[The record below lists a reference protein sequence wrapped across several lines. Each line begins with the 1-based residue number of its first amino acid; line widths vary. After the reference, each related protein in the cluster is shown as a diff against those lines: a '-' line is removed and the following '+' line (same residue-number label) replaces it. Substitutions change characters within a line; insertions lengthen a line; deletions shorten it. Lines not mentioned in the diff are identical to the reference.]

1 MNKRNLTRESLSKKI
16 YQNLGFS
23 KNFSSNIID
32 HVFEFLSSELIESK
46 KIKITSFGT
55 FSVLNKKERIGR
67 NPKTKVEAKIS
78 NRRVV
83 RFYPST
89 NVKEKLNKNEQ

>member
-55 FSVLNKKERIGR
+55 LEILNKKERVGR

-78 NRRVV
+78 ARKIIK
-83 RFYPST
+83 FKPSEVLKQKI
-89 NVKEKLNKNEQ
+89 NSK